1 MGRSKQTEIH
11 RNPMKI
17 KGLRLKI
24 EAPPA
29 WIIRRKVKGF
39 AKAKGHPVTMLLHDR
54 QIAPEQSTYYTRY
67 VRRPETPQATHEAER
82 IEFDFDPATQVL
94 LIHGISIFRDGELT
108 NRAKFEEVEVIRRKA
123 DPDQG
128 IYSGRITALVR
139 LNKLRPG
146 DIIDVESSILS
157 DVKLFPRHCWF
168 SENLE
173 HPLPVGHQYF
183 SLISKNHEL
192 FKISVS
198 ENGPNTA
205 YTEEETE
212 WGLLKTWAKGNSPPL
227 DLPPFLPAGFNPF
240 KNISI
245 SSFQSWGAVAA
256 EIAELW
262 AQTRDPGKDLP
273 HELTKIQKAYP
284 HSKGEL
290 IEAIFQFVR
299 ANIQYQPLEAGRPS
313 LVPEDLKKIW
323 RTRLGDN
330 KDKVNL
336 LCWLLKKCGFDAS
349 TALVSLTLH
358 GNISERLPAPIFDH
372 VVVYLRYDE
381 RDHWIDPALT
391 HHQRT
396 FSTWNSLPFQKALLI
411 SKETEGF
418 TEIKQAPPE
427 QDYIRVSES
436 YRFQGNNAFI
446 TIRHEF
452 HGAEA
457 EKIRGELHSKGKPT
471 IQKIFREKVKSTR
484 IGAEPITE
492 LEVSDDLDKNII
504 VLSGNFS
511 AISALN
517 PNPNTGRM
525 ICDFTPYS
533 IFEKIHGIDNS
544 DRIFPVGLCHPT
556 EIFHT
561 IELDH
566 PDAKG
571 TGVPKTIINNEFL
584 TFEAGTK
591 NEDTHPTLFY
601 YYRSKAPEVPV
612 KDLHRYRLNLDQISS
627 VISLVFEINSGRDS
641 KSKPMRQRLN
651 WDEDELEQ
659 HDSPN
664 LLQPLKPAT
673 NEPVSPIWLS
683 AIGGLVIITFII
695 LIVRYAASL

>member
-54 QIAPEQSTYYTRY
+54 QIAPEQSTWYTRY

-227 DLPPFLPAGFNPF
+227 DLPPLLPAGFNPF

-336 LCWLLKKCGFDAS
+336 LCWLLQKCGFDAS
-349 TALVSLTLH
+349 PALVSLTLH

-664 LLQPLKPAT
+664 PLQPLKPAT

>member
-227 DLPPFLPAGFNPF
+227 DLPPLLPAGFNPF

-262 AQTRDPGKDLP
+262 AQTKDPGKDLP

-349 TALVSLTLH
+349 PALVSLTLH

-372 VVVYLRYDE
+372 VIVYLRYDE

-436 YRFQGNNAFI
+436 YRFQGNDAFI

-664 LLQPLKPAT
+664 PLQPLKPAT

>member
-11 RNPMKI
+11 RNPIKI
-17 KGLRLKI
+17 KGLRLKL

-54 QIAPEQSTYYTRY
+54 QIAPEQSTWYTRY

-227 DLPPFLPAGFNPF
+227 DLPPLLPAGFNPF

-262 AQTRDPGKDLP
+262 AQTKDPGKDLP

-336 LCWLLKKCGFDAS
+336 LCWLLQKCGFDAS
-349 TALVSLTLH
+349 PALVSLTLY

>member
-1 MGRSKQTEIH
+1 
-11 RNPMKI
+11 
-17 KGLRLKI
+17 
-24 EAPPA
+24 
-29 WIIRRKVKGF
+29 
-39 AKAKGHPVTMLLHDR
+39 
-54 QIAPEQSTYYTRY
+54 
-67 VRRPETPQATHEAER
+67 
-82 IEFDFDPATQVL
+82 
-94 LIHGISIFRDGELT
+94 
-108 NRAKFEEVEVIRRKA
+108 
-123 DPDQG
+123 
-128 IYSGRITALVR
+128 
-139 LNKLRPG
+139 
-146 DIIDVESSILS
+146 
-157 DVKLFPRHCWF
+157 
-168 SENLE
+168 
-173 HPLPVGHQYF
+173 
-183 SLISKNHEL
+183 
-192 FKISVS
+192 
-198 ENGPNTA
+198 
-205 YTEEETE
+205 
-212 WGLLKTWAKGNSPPL
+212 
-227 DLPPFLPAGFNPF
+227 
-240 KNISI
+240 
-245 SSFQSWGAVAA
+245 A

-336 LCWLLKKCGFDAS
+336 LCWLLQKCGFDAS
-349 TALVSLTLH
+349 PALVSLTLH

-436 YRFQGNNAFI
+436 YRFQGNDAFI

-457 EKIRGELHSKGKPT
+457 EKIRGDLHSKGKPT

-612 KDLHRYRLNLDQISS
+612 KDLHRYRLNLEQISS

-659 HDSPN
+659 HDSPH

>member
-54 QIAPEQSTYYTRY
+54 QIAPEQSTWYTRY

-212 WGLLKTWAKGNSPPL
+212 WGLLKTWTKGNSPPL
-227 DLPPFLPAGFNPF
+227 DLPPLLPAGFNPF

-262 AQTRDPGKDLP
+262 AQTKDPGKDLP

-336 LCWLLKKCGFDAS
+336 LCWLLQKCGFDAS
-349 TALVSLTLH
+349 PALVSLTLH

-418 TEIKQAPPE
+418 KEIKQAPPE

-457 EKIRGELHSKGKPT
+457 EKIRGELHSKGKTT
-471 IQKIFREKVKSTR
+471 IKKIFREKVKSTR

>member
-54 QIAPEQSTYYTRY
+54 QIAPEQSTWYTRY

-262 AQTRDPGKDLP
+262 AQTKDPGKDLP

-330 KDKVNL
+330 KDTVNL
-336 LCWLLKKCGFDAS
+336 LCWLLQKCGFDAS
-349 TALVSLTLH
+349 PALVSLTLY

-471 IQKIFREKVKSTR
+471 IQKIFLEKVKSTR

-664 LLQPLKPAT
+664 PLQPLKPAT

>member
-17 KGLRLKI
+17 KGLRLKL

-54 QIAPEQSTYYTRY
+54 QIAPEQSTWYTRY

-227 DLPPFLPAGFNPF
+227 DPPPFLPAGFNPF

-245 SSFQSWGAVAA
+245 SSFPSWGAVAA

-262 AQTRDPGKDLP
+262 AQTKDPGKDLP

-330 KDKVNL
+330 KDTVNL
-336 LCWLLKKCGFDAS
+336 LCWLLQKCGFDAS
-349 TALVSLTLH
+349 PALVSLTLH

>member
-11 RNPMKI
+11 RNPIKI
-17 KGLRLKI
+17 KGLRLKL

-108 NRAKFEEVEVIRRKA
+108 NQAKLEEIEVIRRKA

-212 WGLLKTWAKGNSPPL
+212 WGLLKTWTKGNSPPL
-227 DLPPFLPAGFNPF
+227 DLPPLLPAGFNPF

-349 TALVSLTLH
+349 PALVSLTLH

-436 YRFQGNNAFI
+436 YRFQGNDAFI

>member
-54 QIAPEQSTYYTRY
+54 QIAPEQSTWYTRY

-330 KDKVNL
+330 KDTVNL
-336 LCWLLKKCGFDAS
+336 LCWLLQKCGFDAS
-349 TALVSLTLH
+349 PALVSLTLY

>member
-54 QIAPEQSTYYTRY
+54 QIAPEQSTWYTRY

-262 AQTRDPGKDLP
+262 AQTKDPGKDLP

-330 KDKVNL
+330 KDTVNL
-336 LCWLLKKCGFDAS
+336 LCWLLQKCGFDAS
-349 TALVSLTLH
+349 PALVSLTLY

-664 LLQPLKPAT
+664 PLQPLKPAT

>member
-11 RNPMKI
+11 RNPIKI
-17 KGLRLKI
+17 KGLRLKL

-108 NRAKFEEVEVIRRKA
+108 NRAKFEEIEVIRRKA

-212 WGLLKTWAKGNSPPL
+212 WGLLKTWTKGNSPPL
-227 DLPPFLPAGFNPF
+227 DLPPLLPAGFNPF

-349 TALVSLTLH
+349 PALVSLTLH

-436 YRFQGNNAFI
+436 YRFQGNDAFI

>member
-11 RNPMKI
+11 RNPIKI
-17 KGLRLKI
+17 KGLRLKL

-108 NRAKFEEVEVIRRKA
+108 NRAKFEEIEVIRRKA

-227 DLPPFLPAGFNPF
+227 DLPPLLPAGFNPF

-349 TALVSLTLH
+349 PALVSLTLH

-436 YRFQGNNAFI
+436 YRFQGNDAFI

>member
-17 KGLRLKI
+17 KGLRLKL

-108 NRAKFEEVEVIRRKA
+108 NRAKFEEIEVIRRKA

-157 DVKLFPRHCWF
+157 DVELFPQHCWF

-227 DLPPFLPAGFNPF
+227 DLPPLLPAGFNPF

-299 ANIQYQPLEAGRPS
+299 TNIQYQPLEAGRPS

-336 LCWLLKKCGFDAS
+336 LCWLLQKCGFDAS
-349 TALVSLTLH
+349 PALVSLTLH

-372 VVVYLRYDE
+372 VIVYLRYDK

-436 YRFQGNNAFI
+436 YRFQGNDAFI

-457 EKIRGELHSKGKPT
+457 EKIRGDLHSKGKPA

-484 IGAEPITE
+484 IEAEPITE
-492 LEVSDDLDKNII
+492 LEVSDDLDKNVI

-612 KDLHRYRLNLDQISS
+612 KDLHRYRLNLEQISS

-659 HDSPN
+659 HDSPH
-664 LLQPLKPAT
+664 LLQPLKPAN
-673 NEPVSPIWLS
+673 NEPISPIWLS

>member
-11 RNPMKI
+11 RNPIKI
-17 KGLRLKI
+17 KGLRLKL

-108 NRAKFEEVEVIRRKA
+108 NRAKFEEIEVIRRKA

-227 DLPPFLPAGFNPF
+227 DLPPLLPAGFNPF

-349 TALVSLTLH
+349 PALVSLTLH

-436 YRFQGNNAFI
+436 YRFQGNDAFI

-695 LIVRYAASL
+695 LIVRYAASF

>member
-108 NRAKFEEVEVIRRKA
+108 NRAKFEEIEVIRRKA

-227 DLPPFLPAGFNPF
+227 DLPPLLPAGFNPF

-330 KDKVNL
+330 KDTVNL
-336 LCWLLKKCGFDAS
+336 LCWLLQKCGFDAS
-349 TALVSLTLH
+349 PALVSLTLH

-544 DRIFPVGLCHPT
+544 DRIFPVWLCHPT

>member
-1 MGRSKQTEIH
+1 MT
-11 RNPMKI
+11 
-17 KGLRLKI
+17 
-24 EAPPA
+24 
-29 WIIRRKVKGF
+29 
-39 AKAKGHPVTMLLHDR
+39 
-54 QIAPEQSTYYTRY
+54 
-67 VRRPETPQATHEAER
+67 
-82 IEFDFDPATQVL
+82 
-94 LIHGISIFRDGELT
+94 
-108 NRAKFEEVEVIRRKA
+108 
-123 DPDQG
+123 
-128 IYSGRITALVR
+128 
-139 LNKLRPG
+139 
-146 DIIDVESSILS
+146 
-157 DVKLFPRHCWF
+157 
-168 SENLE
+168 
-173 HPLPVGHQYF
+173 
-183 SLISKNHEL
+183 
-192 FKISVS
+192 
-198 ENGPNTA
+198 
-205 YTEEETE
+205 
-212 WGLLKTWAKGNSPPL
+212 
-227 DLPPFLPAGFNPF
+227 
-240 KNISI
+240 
-245 SSFQSWGAVAA
+245 
-256 EIAELW
+256 
-262 AQTRDPGKDLP
+262 
-273 HELTKIQKAYP
+273 
-284 HSKGEL
+284 
-290 IEAIFQFVR
+290 
-299 ANIQYQPLEAGRPS
+299 
-313 LVPEDLKKIW
+313 
-323 RTRLGDN
+323 
-330 KDKVNL
+330 
-336 LCWLLKKCGFDAS
+336 
-349 TALVSLTLH
+349 
-358 GNISERLPAPIFDH
+358 
-372 VVVYLRYDE
+372 
-381 RDHWIDPALT
+381 
-391 HHQRT
+391 
-396 FSTWNSLPFQKALLI
+396 
-411 SKETEGF
+411 
-418 TEIKQAPPE
+418 
-427 QDYIRVSES
+427 
-436 YRFQGNNAFI
+436 
-446 TIRHEF
+446 
-452 HGAEA
+452 
-457 EKIRGELHSKGKPT
+457 
-471 IQKIFREKVKSTR
+471 
-484 IGAEPITE
+484 EPITE